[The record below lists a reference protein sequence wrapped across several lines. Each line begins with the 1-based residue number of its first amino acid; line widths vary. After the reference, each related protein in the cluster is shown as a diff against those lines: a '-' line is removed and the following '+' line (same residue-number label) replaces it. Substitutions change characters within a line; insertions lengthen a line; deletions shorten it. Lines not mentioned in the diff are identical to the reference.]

1 MDQIGSPRKELDG
14 WFSEAIKSAIEKAY
28 PGSGISTL
36 QVNNSISIPK
46 SGFGD
51 ISSNIA
57 IRLSKFAKKKPSEI
71 ASEIIKNIEKGR
83 FVSEIREDAGYI
95 NANINEVAYSKAV
108 IESVGRD
115 GDRYGRSSIGN
126 GEKVI
131 VEYPSINPNKPCVV
145 SHLRNALI
153 GDSISNI
160 LSFCSYKVEREDYID
175 NLGLQMA
182 ETLWGWKNLS
192 DKPDKK
198 FDQWLGEQYV
208 IVNRRLE
215 AGGEEMKGQV
225 HSILRTIENT
235 DTEESKMLRGIAER
249 CIKAQR
255 ETLFKY
261 GIYHDVLIWEGDI
274 VKARLLEKALEIGFE
289 KGIFERPTEGKY
301 AGCVVVRLEKIAKF
315 AKELEGSREDSK
327 VIIRSNG
334 AATYIAKDFAFHLWK
349 FGLLN
354 SEFHYKEFM
363 DQPNGR
369 ALFTTA
375 PDGNTMGFG
384 NVKKAINVIAVQQ
397 SYEQRIIKVLFSL
410 IGRDDIADNLVHL
423 SYGMVNLEGITL
435 STRKG
440 TWMGKGRDYTADVL
454 LEEAVAKALDATK
467 RSGKLS
473 DDSKAGQISEAIGIA
488 AIRFEFLRMS
498 PKKPMVFSWNDALNF
513 EGNSGPYC
521 MYSYTRAGKV
531 LKKGG
536 YASRSIDSG
545 IYGKVTRGDDFE
557 LVKIIGSADKAVEE
571 AAGEY
576 SPDVIADYI
585 IKLTTAFNRFYESMQ
600 VLNSDAKEFR
610 MELIHAYMIT
620 LSNMLALLG
629 IRTVDEM

>member
-1 MDQIGSPRKELDG
+1 MTSP
-14 WFSEAIKSAIEKAY
+14 SEEIKLRFATAIEFALSKAY
-28 PGSGISTL
+28 PNSGIDKQQIL
-36 QVNNSISIPK
+36 NSISTPK
-46 SGFGD
+46 REFGD
-51 ISSNIA
+51 ISSSIA
-57 IRLSKFAKKKPSEI
+57 IRLSKIAKRSPKEVSAAIVAGIPKSG
-71 ASEIIKNIEKGR
+71 IIKDINE
-83 FVSEIREDAGYI
+83 ANGYI
-95 NANINEVAYSKAV
+95 NASFNEVEYSKMVFEAV
-108 IESVGRD
+108 NSLKE
-115 GDRYGRSSIGN
+115 RYGSSDIGR

-160 LSFCSYKVEREDYID
+160 LGFCSYEVEREDYID

-208 IVNRRLE
+208 IVNKRLE
-215 AGGEEMKGQV
+215 AGGEEIKGQV

-235 DTEESKMLRGIAER
+235 DTEESKELREIAER

-255 ETLFKY
+255 ETLFRY
-261 GIYHDVLIWEGDI
+261 GIYHDVLIWESDI
-274 VKARLLEKALEIGFE
+274 VRARLLEKALEIGFK
-289 KGIFERPTEGKY
+289 KGVFERPSEGKY
-301 AGCVVVRLEKIAKF
+301 AGCVVVKLEKIAKF

-349 FGLLN
+349 FGLLD
-354 SEFHYKEFM
+354 SEFYYREFM
-363 DQPNGR
+363 GQPNGR

-375 PDGNTMGFG
+375 PDGKPMGFG
-384 NVKKAINVIAVQQ
+384 NVKKAVNVIAVQQ

-410 IGRDDIADNLVHL
+410 IGREDIADSLVHL

-440 TWMGKGRDYTADVL
+440 TWMGKDRDYTADVL
-454 LEEAVAKALDATK
+454 LEEAVSKALDATE

-473 DDSKAGQISEAIGIA
+473 DGSKAGSVSEAIGIA

-498 PKKPMVFSWNDALNF
+498 PKKPMVFSWDSALSF

-521 MYSYTRAGKV
+521 LYSHTRAGKV
-531 LKKGG
+531 LRKGG
-536 YASRSIDSG
+536 YVGSSVGSG
-545 IYGKVTRGDDFE
+545 AYEKVSRGDDFE
-557 LVKIIGSADKAVEE
+557 LVKAIGSAGEAVEE
-571 AAGEY
+571 AAYEY
-576 SPDVIADYI
+576 SPGVIADYI
-585 IKLTTAFNRFYESMQ
+585 IRLTTTFNRFYESMQ

-610 MELIHAYMIT
+610 MGLIHAYMIT